1 MTTALSANAR
11 RIAAAMSSG
20 RHGRG
25 TRRKQAYDALREMIL
40 SGKLSPGE
48 HLSEVRLSTKLG
60 VSRTPLREALM
71 QLDTEG
77 LVVGKPNSGYVVTHF
92 DLARICELLVAR
104 EGLDGYA
111 AELAAETAS
120 DEALQPLRA
129 VMQKIEELNLSK
141 TREPG
146 HIAQELELGLKIH
159 EVIVAATGNRV
170 LEEMTKRVYE
180 QLQVALWLEVLW
192 IDLSGEAVEEHRAIV
207 DAVLAR
213 DGKRACAAARQH
225 VRASLNNM
233 STIQDVYLHRS
244 GRLGVQRTNRES

>member
-1 MTTALSANAR
+1 MTAAR
-11 RIAAAMSSG
+11 PARARSAAASVPSG
-20 RHGRG
+20 HQGRRTLRRH
-25 TRRKQAYDALREMIL
+25 AYDTLREMIL
-40 SGKLSPGE
+40 SGKLHPGE
-48 HLSEVRLSTKLG
+48 RLSEVRLSAKLG

-77 LVVGKPNSGYVVTHF
+77 LVIGRPNSGYVVAHF
-92 DLARICELLVAR
+92 DLERICELLVAR

-120 DEALQPLRA
+120 DEALLPLKA
-129 VMQKIEELNLSK
+129 VMQEIEELSRAK
-141 TREPG
+141 TRAPE
-146 HIAQELELGLKIH
+146 HIARELELGLKIH

-170 LEEMTKRVYE
+170 LEEMTRRVYE
-180 QLQVALWLEVLW
+180 QLQLALWLEVLW

-213 DGKRACAAARQH
+213 DANRAREAARRH

-233 STIQDVYLHRS
+233 STIQNVYLHRRAS
-244 GRLGVQRTNRES
+244 LGLARTDHES

>member
-1 MTTALSANAR
+1 MTAARSANAR
-11 RIAAAMSSG
+11 NVAAAISSG

-25 TRRKQAYDALREMIL
+25 TLRRQAYDALREMIL
-40 SGKLSPGE
+40 SGKLHPGE

-60 VSRTPLREALM
+60 ISRTPLREALM

-77 LVVGKPNSGYVVTHF
+77 LVVGKPNSGYIVAHF

-120 DEALQPLRA
+120 DEALQPLRT
-129 VMQKIEELNLSK
+129 VMQEIEELNLAKS
-141 TREPG
+141 RAPE
-146 HIAQELELGLKIH
+146 HIARELELGLKIH

-170 LEEMTKRVYE
+170 LEDMNRRVYE
-180 QLQVALWLEVLW
+180 HLQLALWLEVLW

-213 DGKRACAAARQH
+213 DGKRACEAARRH
-225 VRASLNNM
+225 VRCSLNNM
-233 STIQDVYLHRS
+233 STIQNVYLHR
-244 GRLGVQRTNRES
+244 GARLGMPRTDHES